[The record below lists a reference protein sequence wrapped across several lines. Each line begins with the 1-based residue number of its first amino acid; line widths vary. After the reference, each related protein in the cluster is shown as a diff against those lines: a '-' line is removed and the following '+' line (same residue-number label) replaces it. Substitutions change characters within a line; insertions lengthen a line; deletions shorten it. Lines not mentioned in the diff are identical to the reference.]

1 MKHKTQL
8 KLVDRIKIENCLA
21 NKTPISVICKK
32 LGFSKQTIYREI
44 ERNGTYRKANETYDV
59 LCAFSNCCPYKESRS
74 TRSKYCSKQCDRYIQ
89 KICKKL
95 FRFPF
100 VCNNCERKK
109 TCRLGKRYYY
119 AQTAQELLEKKL
131 HDSRKGIRI
140 SQEDFEQINEIISPL
155 IRDNGQS
162 LNHILTS
169 HKEIDASERTLRNWI
184 NYGYTDAKNIDLPRK
199 VSFKPKQEYIHRI
212 TKPSIILEGR
222 SYRDYRFF
230 IKTNPH
236 LLISQHDS
244 IEGKKSD
251 SKRILTI
258 HFPSLHFQFGILI
271 SNPVSSLEVNSKLLE
286 LRNKIGLDEW
296 KRIFPILLCDN
307 GLEFNE
313 LYNMEDDITTGEHLS
328 HVFYCNPYC
337 SSQKGACEKNHEFVR
352 YIEPKYSSLDHLD
365 QEKVNSIFSHINSV
379 YRSSLKGVRPIDLAE
394 AILGKKFLDT
404 IGIKRIEPD
413 DVNLTQSLTK
423 KTKHKSSF
431 ILYLCL

>member
-1 MKHKTQL
+1 MKRKTQL
-8 KLVDRIKIENCLA
+8 KLEDRIKIENYLT
-21 NKTPISVICKK
+21 NKIPVSTIGKR
-32 LGFSKQTIYREI
+32 LGVSKQTIYREI
-44 ERNGTYRKANETYDV
+44 ERNSTYKKANEIYDV
-59 LCAFSNCCPYKESRS
+59 LCALSTDCPYREFRNNRS
-74 TRSKYCSKQCDRYIQ
+74 FHCTKRCDRYIQ
-89 KICKKL
+89 KTCKKL

-119 AQTAQELLEKKL
+119 AQNAQELSEKKL

-155 IRDNGQS
+155 IRDKGQS

-169 HKEIDASERTLRNWI
+169 HKEIDVSERTLRNWI

-199 VSFKPKQEYIHRI
+199 VSFKPNKEYIHRI
-212 TKPSIILEGR
+212 TKPSSVIEGR
-222 SYRDYRFF
+222 SYRDYRLF
-230 IKTNPH
+230 IKSNPH
-236 LLISQHDS
+236 LLISQYDS

-313 LYNMEDDITTGEHLS
+313 LYNIENDITTGEHLS
-328 HVFYCNPYC
+328 NVFYCNPYC

-352 YIEPKYSSLDHLD
+352 YIEPKYTSLDHLD

-404 IGIKRIEPD
+404 MGIKRIEPD

-423 KTKHKSSF
+423 KTKHK
-431 ILYLCL
+431 